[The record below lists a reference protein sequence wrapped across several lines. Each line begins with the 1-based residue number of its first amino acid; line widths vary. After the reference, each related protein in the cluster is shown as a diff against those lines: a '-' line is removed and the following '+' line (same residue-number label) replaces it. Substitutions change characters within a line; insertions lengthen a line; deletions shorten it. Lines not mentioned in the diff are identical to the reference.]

1 MTDSIGAA
9 ARTIRDI
16 QKNGYD
22 AIWRASA
29 LDACRQERNVYMN
42 ARNYYTANLVVA
54 VIWAI
59 HEWNENT
66 RLDLVRQLGREL
78 AARRDEEDQHAN
90 V

>member
-16 QKNGYD
+16 QTHGFD

-29 LDACRQERNVYMN
+29 LDACRQERRFYMTLDN
-42 ARNYYTANLVVA
+42 GVWA
-54 VIWAI
+54 VILVGAVIQMVLAW
-59 HEWNENT
+59 EKTT

-78 AARRDEEDQHAN
+78 AARRDAGG
-90 V
+90 

>member
-1 MTDSIGAA
+1 MSDSIGAA

-29 LDACRQERNVYMN
+29 LDACRQEWAIYVA
-42 ARNYYTANLVVA
+42 ARNIYASQIVA
-54 VIWAI
+54 ALIMMIGKW
-59 HEWNENT
+59 EENT
-66 RLDLVRQLGREL
+66 RLDLIRQLGREL

>member
-16 QKNGYD
+16 QKNGFD

-29 LDACRQERNVYMN
+29 LDACRQERRFYMTLDN
-42 ARNYYTANLVVA
+42 GVWA
-54 VIWAI
+54 VILVGAVIQMVLAW
-59 HEWNENT
+59 EKTT

-78 AARRDEEDQHAN
+78 AARRDAGG
-90 V
+90 

>member
-22 AIWRASA
+22 AIWRAST
-29 LDACRQERNVYMN
+29 LDACRQEWAIYVA
-42 ARNYYTANLVVA
+42 ARNIYASQIVA
-54 VIWAI
+54 ALIMMIGKW
-59 HEWNENT
+59 EENT

>member
-16 QKNGYD
+16 QKNGFD

-29 LDACRQERNVYMN
+29 LDACRQERRIYILESNPD
-42 ARNYYTANLVVA
+42 AADLVEA
-54 VIWAI
+54 VMSMVFFWEAA
-59 HEWNENT
+59 T

-78 AARRDEEDQHAN
+78 AARRDEED
-90 V
+90 